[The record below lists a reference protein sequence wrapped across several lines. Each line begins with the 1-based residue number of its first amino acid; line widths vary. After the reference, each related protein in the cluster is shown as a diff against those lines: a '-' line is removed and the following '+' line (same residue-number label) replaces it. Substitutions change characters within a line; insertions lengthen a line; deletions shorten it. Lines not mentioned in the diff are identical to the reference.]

1 MSDNLPAQQP
11 VRECPSLK
19 DEIINYRI
27 DVATCLTDMSDVR
40 VIELLEKAE
49 EDADQDGLE
58 VQNTTHHI
66 VAWFAH
72 LVDLTK
78 DDGEVVSEPRVIL
91 FTKDGM
97 SIGFC
102 SRGAKRELAKIV
114 AKHGFG
120 PWWDHPVQVTFK
132 QVPCGEGRKT
142 HHWKCPLKLEV
153 PSDANRTS

>member
-19 DEIINYRI
+19 DEIVNYRI
-27 DVATCLTDMSDVR
+27 DVATCLTDLSDTR
-40 VIELLEKAE
+40 VLELLEKAE
-49 EDADQDGLE
+49 EDADVDGLE
-58 VQNTTHHI
+58 VQNTSHDI

-72 LVDLTK
+72 MVELTGN
-78 DDGEVVSEPRVIL
+78 DGEVHVEPRIIL
-91 FTKDGM
+91 FTRDGM

-102 SRGAKRELAKIV
+102 SKGAKRELSKVV
-114 AKHGFG
+114 AKHGVG
-120 PWWDHPVQVTFK
+120 PWWDSPVTVTFK
-132 QVPCGEGRKT
+132 RVKCGEEKQT